1 MDEGYKVEFYDLLDT
16 ESSLKESISCSVVS
30 DSS

>member
-1 MDEGYKVEFYDLLDT
+1 MDEGYKVEFYDLLDM
-16 ESSLKESISCSVVS
+16 EGSQKESISCSVMS